1 MIRAE
6 PSCGRP
12 RNTRP
17 SRSAQGFTLIEQ
29 VVAAAI
35 LAVATLGALQYQY
48 FAAGQARIA
57 RVQSAAA
64 RAAHL
69 LIEDWKSTAGSSEY
83 DPAQLGMGFSAGVA
97 VPSGYTTPD
106 GLGATL
112 DDAVY
117 AGTFSEVPALVM
129 LKYLDV
135 AEDTLAKTTLRQLA
149 VIVRFGQVGSGG
161 SLAATDSKFAQLPP
175 ITLVT
180 YVRLDATDG

>member
-1 MIRAE
+1 MTRVE
-6 PSCGRP
+6 PSAGP
-12 RNTRP
+12 LRNRQQ
-17 SRSAQGFTLIEQ
+17 SRRAQGFTLVEQ
-29 VVAAAI
+29 VVAAVI
-35 LAVATLGALQYQY
+35 LAVAALGALQYQY
-48 FAAGQARIA
+48 FAAGQGRIG

-69 LIEDWKSTAGSSEY
+69 LIEDWKSTAGATDY
-83 DPAQLGMGFSAGVA
+83 DPSGLGMGFSSGIA
-97 VPSGYTTPD
+97 VPSGYATPS

-112 DDAVY
+112 NNAVY
-117 AGTFSEVPALVM
+117 SATFCDVPALVM

-135 AEDTLAKTTLRQLA
+135 QQDTLAKTTLRQIA

-161 SLAATDSKFAQLPP
+161 GMTVAEAKFAQLPP